1 MWKKNK
7 ESIDHLLLHCD
18 VARDIWSFFYS
29 LFGVK
34 WVMLRRVLDLLSSW
48 GSSLGHGQVQKIWKQ
63 VPLCVMWGFWRERNA
78 QHFEDVE
85 MPGLELCRNVLNT
98 LFVWVSTHSSS
109 RVTFAEFLN
118 SCSFVSS
125 DYGHFCILPVYL
137 GCGPLRLLM
146 I

>member
-63 VPLCVMWGFWRERNA
+63 VPLCVMWGFGVRGMHSILKMWKCQVWSCVVMCLIHYLYGSRLIA
-78 QHFEDVE
+78 QV
-85 MPGLELCRNVLNT
+85 VLP
-98 LFVWVSTHSSS
+98 LQ
-109 RVTFAEFLN
+109 
-118 SCSFVSS
+118 SF
-125 DYGHFCILPVYL
+125 
-137 GCGPLRLLM
+137 
-146 I
+146 